1 MGSAITAIT
10 FPCFLTVSERNNPR
24 DYFRMEIIE
33 EIGFFF
39 FYVEDPPRNQKLR
52 ADDVKIEKQGTWFA
66 KEGTLKST

>member
-52 ADDVKIEKQGTWFA
+52 ADDVKTEKQGTWFA